1 MSLDKEVFWM
11 QRALDL
17 ANMGSGFVA
26 PNPLVGCVIVKNDS
40 IIGEGFHQK
49 YGEAH
54 AEVNAINSLVDPSD
68 IVGATVYVNLEPCSH
83 HGKTPP
89 CADLLIKSR
98 VKRVVI
104 CNIDP
109 NPVVAGEGIAAL
121 KKAGIEVSVGLL
133 AEKGEDVN
141 RKFFHFQREKKPYIT
156 LKFAC
161 SQDNFVAKADGTPI
175 AFSNSESQQ
184 LVHKMRAENQGI
196 LIGVQTAIADNPML
210 NVRHWQGNSPLRIVI
225 DPSNRLP
232 KESKL
237 VQDHDP
243 LLVFTK
249 HHSEAVGEKKWIAL
263 GDKNPIEFLNCIL
276 IYCYQNNIQSIMVE
290 GGAHTANQFYSA
302 GLINEIWKIEKQ
314 IKLREGILAPI
325 LTDVVF
331 EKKFMVGQ
339 DNIWSKALL
348 PKLSQIN

>member
-1 MSLDKEVFWM
+1 MSLDKEIFWM

-17 ANMGSGFVA
+17 AIMGSGFVA
-26 PNPLVGCVIVKNDS
+26 PNPLVGCVILKDEI

-68 IVGATVYVNLEPCSH
+68 IVGSTIYVNLEPCSH
-83 HGKTPP
+83 HGRTPP

-109 NPVVAGEGIAAL
+109 NPIVGGEGIAAL
-121 KKAGIEVSVGLL
+121 KKAGIEVYVGLL
-133 AEKGEDVN
+133 TEKGEEIN

-161 SQDNFVAKADGTPI
+161 SQDHFIAKVNGEPI
-175 AFSNSESQQ
+175 SFSNSESQQ
-184 LVHKMRAENQGI
+184 LVHKMRAENQAI
-196 LIGVQTAIADNPML
+196 LIGVQTAIADNPTL

-232 KESKL
+232 KEAKL
-237 VQDHDP
+237 VKDQAP

-249 HHSEAVGEKKWIAL
+249 HHSETVGDKKWIAV
-263 GDKNPIEFLNCIL
+263 GDKNPQEFLDSIL
-276 IYCYQNNIQSIMVE
+276 TYCYQNNIQSIMVE
-290 GGAHTANQFYSA
+290 GGTRTANQFYKA

-314 IKLREGILAPI
+314 IKLGEGILAPI
-325 LTDVVF
+325 LNDVAF

-339 DNIWSKALL
+339 DNIWSKAML
-348 PKLSQIN
+348 PKLS

>member
-1 MSLDKEVFWM
+1 MSLDKEIFWM

-68 IVGATVYVNLEPCSH
+68 IVGSTIYVNLEPCSH

-109 NPVVAGEGIAAL
+109 NPIVAGEGIAAL
-121 KKAGIEVSVGLL
+121 KKAGIEVSIGLL
-133 AEKGEDVN
+133 AEKGEEIN

-161 SQDNFVAKADGTPI
+161 SQDHFIAKVNGEPI
-175 AFSNSESQQ
+175 SFSNSESQQ
-184 LVHKMRAENQGI
+184 LVHKMRAENQAI
-196 LIGVQTAIADNPML
+196 VIGVQTAIADNPSL
-210 NVRHWQGNSPLRIVI
+210 NVRFWQGKSPMRIII

-232 KESKL
+232 KELKL
-237 VQDHDP
+237 VQDQEP

-249 HHSEAVGEKKWIAL
+249 HHSETVGEKKWIAV
-263 GDKNPIEFLNCIL
+263 GGKNPQEFLDSIL
-276 IYCYQNNIQSIMVE
+276 TYCYQKNIQSIMVE
-290 GGAHTANQFYSA
+290 GGTRTAIQFHTA

-314 IKLREGILAPI
+314 IKLGEGILAPI
-325 LTDVVF
+325 LTDVAF

-339 DNIWSKALL
+339 DNIWSKAML
-348 PKLSQIN
+348 PKLS

>member
-1 MSLDKEVFWM
+1 MSLDKEVLWM

-54 AEVNAINSLVDPSD
+54 AEVNAIHSLVNPSD
-68 IVGATVYVNLEPCSH
+68 IVGSTIYVNLEPCSH

-109 NPVVAGEGIAAL
+109 NPIVAGEGVAAL
-121 KKAGIEVSVGLL
+121 KKAGIEASIGLL
-133 AEKGEDVN
+133 AEKGEEIN

-196 LIGVQTAIADNPML
+196 LIGVQTAITDNPTL

-237 VQDHDP
+237 VQDQEP

-249 HHSEAVGEKKWIAL
+249 HHNETVGDKKWIAV
-263 GDKNPIEFLNCIL
+263 GDKNSPEFLDWIL
-276 IYCYQNNIQSIMVE
+276 TYCYRNNIQSIMVE
-290 GGAHTANQFYSA
+290 GGTRTADQFYTA
-302 GLINEIWKIEKQ
+302 GLIHEIWKIET
-314 IKLREGILAPI
+314 KLQLGEGILAP
-325 LTDVVF
+325 TFPDVVF
-331 EKKFMVGQ
+331 EKKFIVGQ
-339 DNIWSKALL
+339 DNIWLKAML
-348 PKLSQIN
+348 PKLS

>member
-1 MSLDKEVFWM
+1 MSLDKEIFWM

-17 ANMGSGFVA
+17 AIMGSGFVA
-26 PNPLVGCVIVKNDS
+26 PNPLVGCVILKDEI

-68 IVGATVYVNLEPCSH
+68 IVGSTIYVNLEPCSH
-83 HGKTPP
+83 HGRTPP

-109 NPVVAGEGIAAL
+109 NPIVGGEGIAAL
-121 KKAGIEVSVGLL
+121 KKAGIEVYVGLL
-133 AEKGEDVN
+133 TEKGEEIN

-161 SQDNFVAKADGTPI
+161 SQDHFIAKVNGEPI
-175 AFSNSESQQ
+175 SFSNSESQQ
-184 LVHKMRAENQGI
+184 LVHKMRAENQAI
-196 LIGVQTAIADNPML
+196 LIGVQTAIADNPTL

-232 KESKL
+232 KEAKL
-237 VQDHDP
+237 VKDQAP

-249 HHSEAVGEKKWIAL
+249 HHSETVGDKKWIAV
-263 GDKNPIEFLNCIL
+263 GDKNPQEFLDSIL
-276 IYCYQNNIQSIMVE
+276 TYCYQNNIQSIMVE
-290 GGAHTANQFYSA
+290 GGTRTANQFYKA

-314 IKLREGILAPI
+314 IKLGEGILAPI
-325 LTDVVF
+325 LTDVAF

-339 DNIWSKALL
+339 DNIWSKAML
-348 PKLSQIN
+348 PKLS

>member
-68 IVGATVYVNLEPCSH
+68 IVGSTIYVNLEPCSH

-121 KKAGIEVSVGLL
+121 KKAGIEVSIGLL
-133 AEKGEDVN
+133 TEKGEEIN

-161 SQDNFVAKADGTPI
+161 SQDHFIAKVNGEPI
-175 AFSNSESQQ
+175 SFSNSESQQ
-184 LVHKMRAENQGI
+184 LVHKMRAENQAI
-196 LIGVQTAIADNPML
+196 LIGVQTAIADNPTL
-210 NVRHWQGNSPLRIVI
+210 NVRFWQGNSPIRIII
-225 DPSNRLP
+225 DPSNQLP
-232 KESKL
+232 KEAKL
-237 VQDHDP
+237 VKDQAP

-249 HHSEAVGEKKWIAL
+249 HHSETVGDKKWIAV
-263 GDKNPIEFLNCIL
+263 GDKNPQEFLDSIL
-276 IYCYQNNIQSIMVE
+276 TYCYQNNIQSIMVE
-290 GGAHTANQFYSA
+290 GGTRTANQFYKA

-314 IKLREGILAPI
+314 IKLGEGILAPI
-325 LTDVVF
+325 LNDVAF

-339 DNIWSKALL
+339 DNIWSKAML
-348 PKLSQIN
+348 PKLS

>member
-1 MSLDKEVFWM
+1 MSLDKEIFWM

-17 ANMGSGFVA
+17 AIMGSGFVA
-26 PNPLVGCVIVKNDS
+26 PNPLVGCVILKDEI

-68 IVGATVYVNLEPCSH
+68 IVGSTIYVNLEPCSH
-83 HGKTPP
+83 HGRTPP

-121 KKAGIEVSVGLL
+121 KKAGIEVSIGLL
-133 AEKGEDVN
+133 TEKGEEIN

-161 SQDNFVAKADGTPI
+161 SQDHFIAKVNGEPI
-175 AFSNSESQQ
+175 SFSNSESQQ
-184 LVHKMRAENQGI
+184 LVHKMRAENQAI
-196 LIGVQTAIADNPML
+196 LIGVQTAIADNPTL
-210 NVRHWQGNSPLRIVI
+210 NVRFWQGNSPLRIII

-232 KESKL
+232 KEAKL
-237 VQDHDP
+237 VKDQAP

-249 HHSEAVGEKKWIAL
+249 HHSETVGDKKWIAV
-263 GDKNPIEFLNCIL
+263 GDKNPQEFLDSIL
-276 IYCYQNNIQSIMVE
+276 TYCYQNNIQSIMVE
-290 GGAHTANQFYSA
+290 GGTRTANQFYKA

-314 IKLREGILAPI
+314 IKLGEGILAPI
-325 LTDVVF
+325 LTDVAF

-339 DNIWSKALL
+339 DNIWSKAML
-348 PKLSQIN
+348 PKLS

>member
-1 MSLDKEVFWM
+1 MSLDKEVLWM

-17 ANMGSGFVA
+17 ANIGSGFVA
-26 PNPLVGCVIVKNDS
+26 PNPLVGCVIVKDEI
-40 IIGEGFHQK
+40 IIGEGYHQK

-54 AEVNAINSLVDPSD
+54 AEVNAVNSLVNSSD
-68 IVGATVYVNLEPCSH
+68 IIGATVYVNLEPCSH

-109 NPVVAGEGIAAL
+109 NPIVAGEGIAQL
-121 KKAGIEVSVGLL
+121 KAAGIEVEVGLL
-133 AEKGEDVN
+133 AEKGEDLN

-161 SQDNFVAKADGTPI
+161 SQDHFIAKVDGGSI
-175 AFSNSESQQ
+175 SFSNAESQQ
-184 LVHKMRAENQGI
+184 LVHKMRAENQAI
-196 LIGVQTAIADNPML
+196 LIGVQTAITDNPSL
-210 NVRHWQGNSPLRIVI
+210 NVRDWHGNSPIRIII

-232 KESKL
+232 KGLKL
-237 VQDHDP
+237 VQDQEP

-249 HHSEAVGEKKWIAL
+249 NQSETIEGKKWIAV
-263 GDKNPIEFLNCIL
+263 GDKNPQDFLESIL
-276 IYCYQNNIQSIMVE
+276 DYCYQNNIQSIMVE
-290 GGAHTANQFYSA
+290 GGTRTIDQFYTA
-302 GLINEIWKIEKQ
+302 GLIHEIWKIEKQ
-314 IKLREGILAPI
+314 IKLGEGILAPI
-325 LTDVVF
+325 FKDVLF

-339 DNIWSKALL
+339 DNIWSKAKL
-348 PKLSQIN
+348 PK

>member
-1 MSLDKEVFWM
+1 MSLDKEIFWM

-17 ANMGSGFVA
+17 AIMGSGFVA
-26 PNPLVGCVIVKNDS
+26 PNPLVGCVILKDEI

-68 IVGATVYVNLEPCSH
+68 IVGSTIYVNLEPCSH

-121 KKAGIEVSVGLL
+121 KKAGIEVSIGLL
-133 AEKGEDVN
+133 TEKGEEIN

-161 SQDNFVAKADGTPI
+161 SQDHFIAKVNGEPI
-175 AFSNSESQQ
+175 SFSNSESQQ
-184 LVHKMRAENQGI
+184 LVHKMRAENQAI
-196 LIGVQTAIADNPML
+196 LIGVQTAIADNPTL
-210 NVRHWQGNSPLRIVI
+210 NVRFWQGNSPLRIII

-232 KESKL
+232 KEAKL
-237 VQDHDP
+237 VKDQAP

-249 HHSEAVGEKKWIAL
+249 HHSETVGDKKWIAV
-263 GDKNPIEFLNCIL
+263 GDKNPQEFLDSIL
-276 IYCYQNNIQSIMVE
+276 TYCYQNNIQSIMVE
-290 GGAHTANQFYSA
+290 GGTRTANQFYTA

-314 IKLREGILAPI
+314 IKLGEGILAPI
-325 LTDVVF
+325 LTDVAF

-339 DNIWSKALL
+339 DNIWSKAML
-348 PKLSQIN
+348 PKLS